1 MDRRALVGLFGGL
14 AGCTF
19 AVCGALV
26 GSPVLTLLAGIAAMV
41 AGAAA
46 LSLHASSTS
55 AEAASSSS
63 PAPVMRP
70 ERNPEPWSLV
80 DPETGVPDGRFFE
93 LAVESHVLAAKRQ
106 LWPMSIVLLD
116 VKPWDDLRR
125 TEVMGGFVQL
135 VRQTLRDADVLC
147 RLGPTS
153 FGVILDDTG
162 EAGGVGAAQRVQAAS
177 TAEGLSA
184 FSVVAGVASYPAHG
198 LEAVDVLFRAR
209 AALARARAEAGRG
222 PGGVTVATADPA

>member
-19 AVCGALV
+19 AVCGALID
-26 GSPVLTLLAGIAAMV
+26 SPVLTLLAGIAALV

-46 LSLHASSTS
+46 LALHGPLAPS
-55 AEAASSSS
+55 AAEEPAAVEM
-63 PAPVMRP
+63 PVQ
-70 ERNPEPWSLV
+70 PEPWSLV

-106 LWPMSIVLLD
+106 LWPLSVVLLD
-116 VKPWDDLRR
+116 VSPWDDLRR
-125 TEVMGGFVQL
+125 GEVMGGFVQL
-135 VRQTLRDADVLC
+135 VRQTLRDADVVC
-147 RLGPTS
+147 RLGSTS
-153 FGVILDDTG
+153 FGVILDDTS
-162 EAGGVGAAQRVQAAS
+162 EAGGVGAAERVQAA
-177 TAEGLSA
+177 TAAEGLSA
-184 FSVVAGVASYPAHG
+184 YSVVAGVASYPAHG

-209 AALARARAEAGRG
+209 AALARAKGDSGHG

>member
-19 AVCGALV
+19 AVCGALID
-26 GSPVLTLLAGIAAMV
+26 SPVLTLLAGIAALV

-46 LSLHASSTS
+46 LALHGSRASD
-55 AEAASSSS
+55 APEAA
-63 PAPVMRP
+63 APVMPP
-70 ERNPEPWSLV
+70 EPAPWSLV

-116 VKPWDDLRR
+116 VRPWDDLRSG
-125 TEVMGGFVQL
+125 EVMGGFVQL

-153 FGVILDDTG
+153 FGVILDDTS
-162 EAGGVGAAQRVQAAS
+162 EAGGVGAAERVQTATA
-177 TAEGLSA
+177 AEGLAA

-198 LEAVDVLFRAR
+198 LEASDVLFRAR
-209 AALARARAEAGRG
+209 AALARAKAASGRG
-222 PGGVTVATADPA
+222 PGGVTVATADPV

>member
-19 AVCGALV
+19 AVCGALID
-26 GSPVLTLLAGIAAMV
+26 SPVLTLLAGIAALV

-46 LSLHASSTS
+46 LALHGGSRGSNPHDAD
-55 AEAASSSS
+55 AAAVMPREA
-63 PAPVMRP
+63 
-70 ERNPEPWSLV
+70 EPWSLV

-125 TEVMGGFVQL
+125 SEVMGDFVQL

-153 FGVILDDTG
+153 FGVILDDTS
-162 EAGGVGAAQRVQAAS
+162 EAGGVGAAERVQAA
-177 TAEGLSA
+177 TAAEGLSA
-184 FSVVAGVASYPAHG
+184 FAVVAGVASYPAHG
-198 LEAVDVLFRAR
+198 LEAADVLFRAR
-209 AALARARAEAGRG
+209 AALGRAKGGAGQG